1 MSATRSILRKRRG
14 VLTVLLVLGIPLLAI
29 GWLRSG
35 DIRPAA
41 DPTYRE
47 AVVGQPTRINPLAA
61 TTNQAEADLTQLIFS
76 GLMRLRA
83 DGLPEP
89 DLAERWEV
97 TPDALTYTFHLRSNA
112 TWHDG
117 AAVTADDVAFTI
129 ARIQA
134 EDFAGPAALRAD
146 WVDVQVFVA
155 DARTILLRLPEP
167 AADFLARATLG
178 ILPAHL
184 VDEMSATGGFANPA
198 FDREPVGTGP
208 YRLVSLNDERAILR
222 HNTSYFLGTPAI
234 REIELRF
241 AASDAERL
249 EWVADGT
256 VHGALFDDTLPQASL
271 PAADGLVTTPLD
283 AATLTVLYFNNLR
296 PPLNEPAT
304 RRALAA
310 AIDPVAAIRASGVSE
325 TPAISLFPPRSW
337 AWSEFE
343 VNATLPP
350 DAMWAFAGW
359 TRNGAGRLER
369 DGVPLM
375 LELVTNG
382 EPHRIALA
390 EAIAAQLDAVGV
402 TVELVTAPAQRVVAE
417 YLRPAAYSLA
427 LFGWQLGNDPDPYGG
442 WHTSQLGAGNV
453 AVFSDA
459 EADALL
465 EVARTTLD
473 VGERREFYA
482 LFSSRFA
489 AAAPSV
495 VIGHPVYRYVHS
507 ASLTGIDPERLTVR
521 PEQRFIDVHLWR
533 FSS

>member
-1 MSATRSILRKRRG
+1 M
-14 VLTVLLVLGIPLLAI
+14 
-29 GWLRSG
+29 
-35 DIRPAA
+35 
-41 DPTYRE
+41 
-47 AVVGQPTRINPLAA
+47 
-61 TTNQAEADLTQLIFS
+61 
-76 GLMRLRA
+76 
-83 DGLPEP
+83 
-89 DLAERWEV
+89 
-97 TPDALTYTFHLRSNA
+97 
-112 TWHDG
+112 
-117 AAVTADDVAFTI
+117 
-129 ARIQA
+129 
-134 EDFAGPAALRAD
+134 
-146 WVDVQVFVA
+146 
-155 DARTILLRLPEP
+155 
-167 AADFLARATLG
+167 
-178 ILPAHL
+178 
-184 VDEMSATGGFANPA
+184 
-198 FDREPVGTGP
+198 
-208 YRLVSLNDERAILR
+208 
-222 HNTSYFLGTPAI
+222 
-234 REIELRF
+234 
-241 AASDAERL
+241 
-249 EWVADGT
+249 
-256 VHGALFDDTLPQASL
+256 FDDTLPQASL

-296 PPLNEPAT
+296 PPLNEPAI

-310 AIDPVAAIRASGVSE
+310 AIDPVAAIRATGVSE

-507 ASLTGIDPERLTVR
+507 ASLTGIDPERLIVR